1 MDRVGP
7 LEKMTFD
14 QRLVGNENIDYMDI
28 WTKSDTGQKKTK
40 AEFLRW
46 ERPYHVPETARGHV

>member
-1 MDRVGP
+1 MGGVG
-7 LEKMTFD
+7 LFEKMTFD
-14 QRLVGNENIDYMDI
+14 QRLAGSEKIDYMNI

-46 ERPYHVPETARGHV
+46 ERTYHVPETARGHV